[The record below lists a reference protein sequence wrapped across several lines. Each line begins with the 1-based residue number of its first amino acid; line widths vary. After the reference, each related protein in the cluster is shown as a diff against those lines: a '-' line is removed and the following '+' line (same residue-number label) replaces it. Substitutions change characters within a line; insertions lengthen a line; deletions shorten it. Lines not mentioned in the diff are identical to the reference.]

1 MEKKLFFYISNSFQ
15 MSHQCFNKRYHNFF
29 IFILCFLSLFTTYH
43 SQPLIKS
50 KVSSVE
56 NSAEIEF
63 TWESVNN
70 NDLNPKI
77 IFWNTE
83 TFPTSENHT
92 LENSWRYL
100 NEESRYRTS
109 YASSDGKI
117 TLTAPSKNG
126 LYSIYYCAENFDG
139 FYCTFQRQIAVIS
152 CLNKLDTTSSNVKH
166 VIIFISENHSFDSI
180 YGNYCQAETFSN
192 PTCNY
197 GPLCCEKIPSELNG
211 IKPKELSDIQN
222 SRFDPCHSKACEES
236 EINGGKMDKYIING
250 VGSNPNNFAAAID
263 DEFSAKLYFQWAR
276 ENAISDSFF
285 QSSAGASSQND
296 MYFAG
301 GKFFFLDN
309 TYAPQNKKIP
319 GAQCRDNFISYTD
332 PTIADLL
339 NTCKVS
345 WTFYG
350 QGLKEKMTSKNCDDM
365 WFDGTDNPF
374 AYFPSLTDSA
384 TGQENFRDFR
394 DLLEDIK
401 IGKLPSI
408 SYVKAL
414 EIYTGHPG
422 NSGGFI
428 NEQRLSE
435 IVINKIKESDI
446 YRNNTLVILVPD
458 ESGGFYDHIPTP
470 PTSKIDGQIYG
481 PRTQFIIVGDIAKK
495 NYVSHVTIEP
505 ASIIRFLQWNWIG
518 EEGQLYTRDRIVN
531 NIGDMLD
538 ERKAGVKVP
547 SVNYDGH
554 FTETHIKKSLKF
566 LEEGNN

>member
-1 MEKKLFFYISNSFQ
+1 MDNFFLFISNHEKNQFIK
-15 MSHQCFNKRYHNFF
+15 KRIEYNFLIF
-29 IFILCFLSLFTTYH
+29 CIFILSLFSLSH
-43 SQPLIKS
+43 SEPIVKS
-50 KVSSVE
+50 KISSVE

-63 TWESVNN
+63 TWEGVNS
-70 NDLNPKI
+70 NDMNPKI

-83 TFPTSENHT
+83 TFPTAENHT
-92 LENSWRYL
+92 LENSWKFL
-100 NEESRYRTS
+100 NEESKYRTS
-109 YASSDGKI
+109 HGSFDGKI
-117 TLTAPSKNG
+117 TITAPSKKG
-126 LYSIYYCAENFDG
+126 LYSIYYCAENSDG
-139 FYCTFQRQIAVIS
+139 FYCAFQRQIAVIS
-152 CLNKLDTTSSNVKH
+152 CLNKLGATSSNVKH

-192 PTCNY
+192 PKCNY
-197 GPLCCEKIPSELNG
+197 GPKCCEKIPSELNG
-211 IKPKELSDIQN
+211 VKPKDLTDTQN
-222 SRFDPCHSKACEES
+222 TRYDPCHSKACEES
-236 EINGGKMDKYIING
+236 EINGGKMDKYIIGG

-276 ENAISDSFF
+276 ENAISDRFF

-319 GAQCRDNFISYTD
+319 GAQCRENFIAYTD

-339 NTCKVS
+339 NTCQVS

-350 QGLKEKMTSKNCDDM
+350 QGLKEKMTSKDCEGM

-374 AYFPSLTDSA
+374 AYFPSLTDSPTA
-384 TGQENFRDFR
+384 QDNFRDFK

-401 IGKLPSI
+401 LGNLPSVT
-408 SYVKAL
+408 YVKAL

-422 NSGGFI
+422 YSGGFI

-435 IVINKIKESDI
+435 ILINKIKESEQ
-446 YRNNTLVILVPD
+446 YRENTLVFLVPD

-470 PTSKIDGQIYG
+470 KTSKIDGQIYG
-481 PRTQFIIVGDIAKK
+481 PRTQFVVVGDIAKK
-495 NYVSHVTIEP
+495 NYISHVTLEP

-538 ERKAGVKVP
+538 ESKAGVKIP
-547 SVNYDGH
+547 SINQEGH
-554 FTETHIKKSLKF
+554 FKQTYLKESLKF
-566 LEEGNN
+566 LEEENN